1 MKKLII
7 LFFLF
12 FCFVHGFTQDVNN
25 LAIDATVKDKEGGRL
40 QSAKVTLIQDGAEVN
55 RVTTGKNGRFDLFL
69 DFGHEYLIEIEKSG
83 FVSKKLYINTHNVP
97 ADEQAWGYEFGGF
110 IIDLFKDVQGID
122 YSILEKPIGKVYY
135 DEVISN
141 FQYDKAYTKE
151 IQEEVKEL
159 EKEYESKK
167 ELAEKLEAKREE
179 EFLLALR
186 DAEAAIK
193 DGDLQMAKDNLLAAQ
208 GMKPS
213 AKEVADKLTQVNNQ
227 IAQKSNNSERYATV
241 IKTADALFASSKY
254 GEAIAAYNEAIAIKG
269 TDSYAQDKV
278 KQAEVELKT
287 LEAKSQE
294 LSAAEKIDQEYN
306 SMIGKADDAFSKGK
320 YADAKSL
327 YKNAIG
333 IKAGEEYPK
342 DQIIK
347 ADQKL
352 AEEAKAEKDRLATQQ
367 LDANYQLQIE
377 KADVAFKSGNYTN
390 ALSFYKAAQ
399 ALKSAEKYPSD
410 QIQKIGELQAEIA
423 AKEASAEAELKVLAE
438 YKKYISDGDNAFV
451 SKNYEAAKKAYESAL
466 SLKENEAYP
475 KQKIATIDERLA
487 ELKVADAKKEELA
500 AQKKAFDDKIN
511 EAKAS
516 LDASDY
522 QKSISLYKEAQAIN
536 PNSDIPGKQIVVIE
550 SLIAEKAKQDAQKEK
565 AKELDVTYATYI
577 ADADSK
583 FEAQDFSKAKT
594 LYEQALVIKAKE
606 TYPANQI
613 SLINQTL
620 KKIESEELAK
630 NEKENL
636 QRRSDDWIKKGDE
649 AFARKELS
657 IAEKSYNEA
666 LALIPNQEYPIS
678 QIAKINAFVAEEQ
691 AAKQEKEVVK
701 AIDDKFMQLISKA
714 DDLFKSKLY
723 SDARVSYEEALKIK
737 DDTYAKAQV
746 DKIIEE
752 QKAVEIRSEQAAL
765 KEKLDRDYNTAIA
778 DADRLLA
785 AKDLEK
791 ALTRYSEAAS
801 LKPGEQYPKDK
812 IAEINFTFIAQEEEK
827 KKQASAAIAQQKQEE
842 LDQTYK
848 KLVSDGDR
856 FKASDD
862 FEVAISK
869 YNEALSLRPTESY
882 PQAQI
887 DAINKLIE
895 QRLANSK
902 AENDKKDKYQ
912 KFLKA
917 GDDAL
922 SNQLWDLATNSYNS
936 ALGVF
941 SSEEYPRN
949 QLKEV
954 VRLKAQF
961 EEADKKTMFDKIVGE
976 ADQFFMNKQYESAK
990 SNYQKALSYYS
1001 EAKYPI
1007 ERLNTIEKIL
1017 ADLDQDER
1025 EEVIDLEKKIIEE
1038 EFDEGRSKVTIRRV
1052 IVGETEDVYK
1062 RVIHS
1067 WGGRYFFLNDRP
1079 ISEFVWNKETT
1090 K

>member
-1 MKKLII
+1 
-7 LFFLF
+7 
-12 FCFVHGFTQDVNN
+12 
-25 LAIDATVKDKEGGRL
+25 
-40 QSAKVTLIQDGAEVN
+40 
-55 RVTTGKNGRFDLFL
+55 
-69 DFGHEYLIEIEKSG
+69 
-83 FVSKKLYINTHNVP
+83 
-97 ADEQAWGYEFGGF
+97 
-110 IIDLFKDVQGID
+110 
-122 YSILEKPIGKVYY
+122 
-135 DEVISN
+135 
-141 FQYDKAYTKE
+141 
-151 IQEEVKEL
+151 
-159 EKEYESKK
+159 
-167 ELAEKLEAKREE
+167 
-179 EFLLALR
+179 
-186 DAEAAIK
+186 
-193 DGDLQMAKDNLLAAQ
+193 
-208 GMKPS
+208 
-213 AKEVADKLTQVNNQ
+213 
-227 IAQKSNNSERYATV
+227 
-241 IKTADALFASSKY
+241 
-254 GEAIAAYNEAIAIKG
+254 
-269 TDSYAQDKV
+269 
-278 KQAEVELKT
+278 
-287 LEAKSQE
+287 
-294 LSAAEKIDQEYN
+294 
-306 SMIGKADDAFSKGK
+306 
-320 YADAKSL
+320 
-327 YKNAIG
+327 
-333 IKAGEEYPK
+333 
-342 DQIIK
+342 
-347 ADQKL
+347 
-352 AEEAKAEKDRLATQQ
+352 
-367 LDANYQLQIE
+367 
-377 KADVAFKSGNYTN
+377 
-390 ALSFYKAAQ
+390 
-399 ALKSAEKYPSD
+399 
-410 QIQKIGELQAEIA
+410 
-423 AKEASAEAELKVLAE
+423 
-438 YKKYISDGDNAFV
+438 
-451 SKNYEAAKKAYESAL
+451 
-466 SLKENEAYP
+466 
-475 KQKIATIDERLA
+475 
-487 ELKVADAKKEELA
+487 
-500 AQKKAFDDKIN
+500 
-511 EAKAS
+511 
-516 LDASDY
+516 
-522 QKSISLYKEAQAIN
+522 
-536 PNSDIPGKQIVVIE
+536 
-550 SLIAEKAKQDAQKEK
+550 
-565 AKELDVTYATYI
+565 
-577 ADADSK
+577 
-583 FEAQDFSKAKT
+583 KT
-594 LYEQALVIKAKE
+594 LYEQALVIKAKQ

-678 QIAKINAFVAEEQ
+678 QIAKINAFVADEQ
-691 AAKQEKEVVK
+691 AAKQEKEAVK

-752 QKAVEIRSEQAAL
+752 QKAFEIRSEQAAL

>member
-1 MKKLII
+1 M
-7 LFFLF
+7 FFVF
-12 FCFVHGFTQDVNN
+12 ARCIAQDVNN

-40 QSAKVTLIQDGAEVN
+40 ENAKVTLIQDGAEVN

-69 DFGHEYLIEIEKSG
+69 DFGHEYVIEIEKSG

-97 ADEQAWGYEFGGF
+97 AEEQAWGYEFGGF
-110 IIDLFKDVQGID
+110 IIDLFKDVPGID
-122 YSILEKPIGKVYY
+122 YSILDKPVGKVYY

-151 IQEEVKEL
+151 IQAEVKEL
-159 EKEYESKK
+159 EEKYEAKK
-167 ELAEKLEAKREE
+167 ELALKLEQQREE

-193 DGDLQMAKDNLLAAQ
+193 DGDLQTAKDNLLAAQ

-213 AKEVADKLTQVNNQ
+213 EKMVAEKLTQVNNQ
-227 IAQKSNNSERYATV
+227 ISQKSNNSERYATV
-241 IKTADALFASSKY
+241 IKTADELFASAKY
-254 GEAIAAYNEAIAIKG
+254 DEAIDAYNEAIGIKG
-269 TDSYAQDKV
+269 SDIYALDKV
-278 KQAEVELKT
+278 KQAE
-287 LEAKSQE
+287 LEKKALAAKSQE
-294 LSAAEKIDQEYN
+294 LSVAEKLEQEYN
-306 SMIGKADDAFSKGK
+306 AMITKADDAFSNGK
-320 YADAKSL
+320 FADAKSL

-333 IKAGEEYPK
+333 INGSEEYPK
-342 DQIIK
+342 QQILK

-352 AEEAKAEKDRLATQQ
+352 VEETKAEKDLLANQQ
-367 LDANYQLQIE
+367 IDANYQLQIE

-390 ALSFYKAAQ
+390 ALSFYKTAQ

-410 QIQKIGELQAEIA
+410 QIRKIGELQAEIA
-423 AKEASAEAELKVLAE
+423 AKEASAEAELKILAE
-438 YKKYISDGDNAFV
+438 YKKYISEGDNAFI
-451 SKNYEAAKKAYESAL
+451 SKNYESAKTAYESAL
-466 SLKENEAYP
+466 SLKENETYP
-475 KQKIATIDERLA
+475 KQRIATIEERLA
-487 ELKVADAKKEELA
+487 ELAAAEAKKEELA
-500 AQKKAFDDKIN
+500 EQKRAFDEKMA
-511 EAKAS
+511 EAKAL
-516 LDASDY
+516 LDASDF
-522 QKSISLYKEAQAIN
+522 QNSILKYKEAQAIN
-536 PNSDIPGKQIVVIE
+536 PNSDIPSKQLVLIE
-550 SLIAEKAKQDAQKEK
+550 SLIAEKVKQDAQKEK
-565 AKELDVTYATYI
+565 AKELEETYASYI
-577 ADADSK
+577 TDADSK
-583 FEAQDFSKAKT
+583 FEAQDFSKAKS
-594 LYEQALVIKAKE
+594 LYEQALAIKAKE

-613 SLINQTL
+613 SVINQTL

-636 QRRSDDWIKKGDE
+636 QRRSDDLIKKGDE
-649 AFARKELS
+649 AFAKKELS

-678 QIAKINAFVAEEQ
+678 QIAKISAFIAEEQ
-691 AAKQEKEVVK
+691 VTKQEKEALR
-701 AIDDKFMQLISKA
+701 AINDKFIQLISKA
-714 DDLFKSKLY
+714 DDLFESKLY

-752 QKAVEIRSEQAAL
+752 QKAVEIRSEQTAL
-765 KEKLDRDYNTAIA
+765 KEKLEGDYNTAIA

-812 IAEINFTFIAQEEEK
+812 IAEINFTFTAQEEAK
-827 KKQASAAIAQQKQEE
+827 KKQAAAAIANQKQEE
-842 LDQTYK
+842 LDKAYRT
-848 KLVSDGDR
+848 LVSEGDR
-856 FKASDD
+856 FKASND
-862 FEVAISK
+862 FDVALSK
-869 YNEALSLRPTESY
+869 YNEALSLRPNESY
-882 PQAQI
+882 PQTQI

-895 QRLANSK
+895 QRLADSK
-902 AENDKKDKYQ
+902 AEKEKKDKYQ
-912 KFLKA
+912 KFIKA
-917 GDDAL
+917 GDDAIA
-922 SNQLWDLATNSYNS
+922 SQQWDLATNSYNS
-936 ALGVF
+936 ALSVF

-954 VRLKAQF
+954 ARLKTQF
-961 EEADKKTMFDKIVGE
+961 EEEDKKAMFDKIVGE
-976 ADQFFMNKQYESAK
+976 ADQFFLNKQYESAK
-990 SNYQKALSYYS
+990 TNYQKALSYYS
-1001 EAKYPI
+1001 DAKYPI

-1017 ADLDQDER
+1017 AELDQDER
-1025 EEVIDLEKKIIEE
+1025 EEVINVEKKIIEE
-1038 EFDEGRSKVTIRRV
+1038 QFDEGRSKVTIRRV

>member
-1 MKKLII
+1 MNRFI
-7 LFFLF
+7 LFFFLF
-12 FCFVHGFTQDVNN
+12 FVLTRGNAQDVNN

-40 QSAKVTLIQDGAEVN
+40 ENAKVTLIQDGAEVN

-69 DFGHEYLIEIEKSG
+69 DFGHEYFIEIEKSG

-122 YSILEKPIGKVYY
+122 YSILDKPVGKVYY

-151 IQEEVKEL
+151 IQAEVKEL
-159 EKEYESKK
+159 EEEYEAKK
-167 ELAEKLEAKREE
+167 ELALKLEQQREE

-193 DGDLQMAKDNLLAAQ
+193 DGDLQTAKDNLLAAQ

-213 AKEVADKLTQVNNQ
+213 EKMVAEKLTQVNNQ
-227 IAQKSNNSERYATV
+227 IAQKTNNSERYATV
-241 IKTADALFASSKY
+241 IKTADELFASAKY
-254 GEAIAAYNEAIAIKG
+254 DEAIDAYNEAIGIKG
-269 TDSYAQDKV
+269 SDSYALDKV
-278 KQAEVELKT
+278 KQAE
-287 LEAKSQE
+287 LEKKALAAKAQE
-294 LSAAEKIDQEYN
+294 LSVAEKIEQEYN
-306 SMIGKADDAFSKGK
+306 AMITKADDAFSNGK

-333 IKAGEEYPK
+333 IKGSEEYPK
-342 DQIIK
+342 QQILK
-347 ADQKL
+347 ADQNL
-352 AEEAKAEKDRLATQQ
+352 VEEANAEKDRLANQQ

-390 ALSFYKAAQ
+390 ALSFYKAAK
-399 ALKSAEKYPSD
+399 AIKSAETYPSD
-410 QIQKIGELQAEIA
+410 QILKIEELQAEIA
-423 AKEASAEAELKVLAE
+423 AKEASAEAEQKILTE
-438 YKKYISDGDNAFV
+438 YKKYISEGDNAFI
-451 SKNYEAAKKAYESAL
+451 SKNYELAKTAYESAL

-475 KQKIATIDERLA
+475 KQRIATIEERLT
-487 ELKVADAKKEELA
+487 ELAAAVAKKEELA
-500 AQKKAFDDKIN
+500 EQKKAFEEKIT
-511 EAKAS
+511 EAKAL

-522 QKSISLYKEAQAIN
+522 QNSILKYKEAQVIN
-536 PNSDIPGKQIVVIE
+536 PNSDIPSKQIEVIE
-550 SLIAEKAKQDAQKEK
+550 SLIAEKAKQDAQKKK
-565 AKELDVTYATYI
+565 AEELEETYASYI

-583 FEAQDFSKAKT
+583 FEAKEFSKAKT
-594 LYEQALVIKAKE
+594 LYQQALSIKTNE
-606 TYPANQI
+606 RYPSSQI
-613 SLINQTL
+613 SAIDQMLNNL
-620 KKIESEELAK
+620 KAEELAK
-630 NEKENL
+630 NERENL

-649 AFARKELS
+649 AFAKKELS

-691 AAKQEKEVVK
+691 VIKQEKEAVK
-701 AIDDKFMQLISKA
+701 AIDEKFKKMISTA

-723 SDARVSYEEALKIK
+723 ADARVSYEEALKIK
-737 DDTYAKAQV
+737 DDTYARAQIE
-746 DKIIEE
+746 KIIEE
-752 QKAVEIRSEQAAL
+752 QKAIEIRNEQATL
-765 KEKLDRDYNTAIA
+765 KEKLERDYNTIIS
-778 DADRLLA
+778 DADQLLA

-791 ALTRYSEAAS
+791 ALSRYSEAAS

-812 IAEINFTFIAQEEEK
+812 IAEINFTFDAQEEAM
-827 KKQASAAIAQQKQEE
+827 KKQAAAALANQKQEE
-842 LDQTYK
+842 LDQAYRN
-848 KLVSDGDR
+848 LVSEGDK

-862 FEVAISK
+862 FDVALSK
-869 YNEALSLRPTESY
+869 YKEALSLKPNESY
-882 PQAQI
+882 PQTQI
-887 DAINKLIE
+887 NAINKLIE
-895 QRLANSK
+895 QRVENSK
-902 AENDKKDKYQ
+902 TEKEKRDKYQ
-912 KFLKA
+912 KFIKA
-917 GDDAL
+917 GDDAIA
-922 SNQLWDLATNSYNS
+922 SQQWDLATNSFNS

-954 VRLKAQF
+954 SRLKAQF
-961 EEADKKTMFDKIVGE
+961 EEEDKKAMFDKIVGE
-976 ADQFFMNKQYESAK
+976 ADEFFMNKQYESAK

-1017 ADLDQDER
+1017 AELDQNER
-1025 EEVIDLEKKIIEE
+1025 EEVINVEKKIIEE
-1038 EFDEGRSKVTIRRV
+1038 QFDEGRSKVTIRRV

-1062 RVIHS
+1062 RVVHS

-1090 K
+1090 N